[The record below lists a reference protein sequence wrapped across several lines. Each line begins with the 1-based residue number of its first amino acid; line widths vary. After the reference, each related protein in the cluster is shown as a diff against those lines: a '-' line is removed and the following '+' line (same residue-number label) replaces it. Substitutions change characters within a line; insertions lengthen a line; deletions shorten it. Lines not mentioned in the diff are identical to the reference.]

1 MQKYCDLH
9 THSCFSD
16 GRDSPAKILENAVGL
31 GLSAVALT
39 DHNTVDGLPDFL
51 AAAKGRGILAI
62 PGVEISTGHNRKELH
77 IVGLF
82 LNPDVFEQVTDFLS
96 IINRRKEESN
106 RRLIQNLNKAGYKL
120 CYEELKEQ
128 HQGNINRAVIAAA
141 MLEKGYISQIKEA
154 FKGLLSEEN
163 GLYIPPER
171 ISSFEAIAFLRSIG
185 AVPVLAHPFLNLQ
198 KEELISFIQQAK
210 AYGLVAMETQY
221 STYSPEMTAAATEI
235 ANAYGLLE
243 SGGSDYHGANKP
255 DIELGIGRGSLS
267 VPTRF
272 VNCMQEYKRG
282 NLSK

>member
-1 MQKYCDLH
+1 MQEYCDLH

-16 GRDSPAKILENAVGL
+16 GTDSPAKILEKAAGL

-39 DHNTVDGLPDFL
+39 DHNTVDGLSDFL
-51 AAAKGRGILAI
+51 EAAKGRGILAI
-62 PGVEISTGHNRKELH
+62 PGVEISAGYIRKELH
-77 IVGLF
+77 MVGLF
-82 LNPDVFEQVTDFLS
+82 LNQNDFEQVTDFLS

-106 RRLIQNLNKAGYKL
+106 RRLIQNLNKAGYEL

-141 MLEKGYISQIKEA
+141 MLEKGYISEIKEV

-210 AYGLVAMETQY
+210 PYGLAAMETQY

-272 VNCMQEYKRG
+272 VNCMQDYKRE
-282 NLSK
+282 NLNK